1 MSQLQ
6 TMTPSRVAL
15 LRANGKTLLDTA
27 HANKLSFRT
36 KLSMPGGAYVPA
48 ALHKLATK
56 TPTAEQLALRTK
68 ARSGRK

>member
-1 MSQLQ
+1 MAHPQ

-27 HANKLSFRT
+27 HASKLSFRT

-48 ALHKLATK
+48 ALHKLATT

-68 ARSGRK
+68 AGLGRK